1 MTGFHSKMGIIGL
14 TLIQV
19 FFCESALALFHQ
31 QHVRLHATHQDP
43 ATVGQLNIRSLL
55 LDTRD
60 LTCLTETANFTVTVR
75 VTRGAQ
81 QTSAPIFDSTEAV
94 SAITTSDPTGTVVIL
109 PSLTNKVPQTSG
121 FIPSSLET
129 SGKATSCPLLSNTIP
144 VPTTLIDSTSP
155 VTTVAPIPSAP
166 MPSGDIFAEPIA
178 TVAPPGSIPVRND
191 HPVPRKGIT
200 SSSPL
205 QTNKF
210 YSNFFLGDQT
220 APTYTYPYGI
230 AWGAGRGAAASFG
243 MTISHIEANQRVFGP
258 TKSSGAA
265 AYFINPVGI
274 QSMVISALE
283 LGPDTAVGVDSVTA
297 FSATIHLK
305 PNAQAVPA
313 ISFPLV
319 QGMPFITARYVG
331 ATPVI
336 RTGVFFKT
344 VTRVTQ
350 DPKPGVAKFTFQ
362 LEDGKIWRLYA
373 YATTGPQL
381 NLQVVN
387 NGLAQ
392 STQPFYGVIQIAKD
406 PGNGEAL
413 LDHAAGVYPTTVELA
428 GSVSGTTGSYTFKFA
443 KSGHPEGNLVM
454 YALPHHVA
462 SFDSTTRSAV
472 QPVQILTPTKGTAT
486 AVLADQ
492 WTMVEAEMPVNM
504 DFAPW
509 SPERGSLTTLSDNAR
524 VVIRGIAAQE
534 VSQDMMA
541 QSDLD
546 SMYFSGKALAKFA
559 LLIVV
564 INDILQDPALAQSGL
579 NRLKAAFAR
588 FAANQQR
595 FPLVYES
602 AWGGVVSSATYVT
615 GNDGADFGNTQYN
628 DHHFHY
634 GYHILAAAAIA
645 HLDPGWLNE
654 NKDYVNALV
663 RDVANPSTKDT
674 YFPTWRA
681 FDWYH
686 GHSWAHGLYASYDGK
701 DQESSSEDMMHAYA
715 LKMWG
720 DASGDVMLSMR
731 SNLQLSIIA
740 RALQHY
746 YLYKSDN
753 AVQPP
758 QFIGNKVAG
767 ILFENKIDHTTYFG
781 ANIEFIQGIHMIPL
795 LAPSPLV
802 RTPDFVREE
811 WDVYF
816 SGGRVD
822 GIAGGWRGIIYG
834 NLATIDGR
842 AAWDFFNGS
851 NFDPGWIDGGA
862 SLTWY
867 LTYAALMGN
876 V

>member
-1 MTGFHSKMGIIGL
+1 M
-14 TLIQV
+14 
-19 FFCESALALFHQ
+19 A
-31 QHVRLHATHQDP
+31 
-43 ATVGQLNIRSLL
+43 
-55 LDTRD
+55 
-60 LTCLTETANFTVTVR
+60 
-75 VTRGAQ
+75 
-81 QTSAPIFDSTEAV
+81 
-94 SAITTSDPTGTVVIL
+94 
-109 PSLTNKVPQTSG
+109 
-121 FIPSSLET
+121 
-129 SGKATSCPLLSNTIP
+129 
-144 VPTTLIDSTSP
+144 
-155 VTTVAPIPSAP
+155 
-166 MPSGDIFAEPIA
+166 SGDIFAQPIG
-178 TVAPPGSIPVRND
+178 VAPPPSWIPARGD

-200 SSSPL
+200 STAPL

-258 TKSSGAA
+258 NKDSGAA

-274 QSMVISALE
+274 QSLVISAQE
-283 LGPDTAVGVDSVTA
+283 LGSSTTIGIDNVTA
-297 FSATIHLK
+297 FSARIHLL
-305 PNAQAVPA
+305 PSAGAVPA
-313 ISFPLV
+313 VSFPLV
-319 QGMPFITARYVG
+319 QGMPFVTAQYSG

-336 RTGVFFKT
+336 RTGVFFRT

-350 DPKPGVAKFTFQ
+350 DPKPGVAKYTFQ

-373 YATTGPQL
+373 YATTGDQL
-381 NLQVVN
+381 DLQVVN
-387 NGLAQ
+387 NGVAQ
-392 STQPFYGVIQIAKD
+392 SSRPFYGIIQVCKD

-413 LDHAAGVYPTTVELA
+413 FDQAAGVFPTTVQLS
-428 GSVSGTTGSYTFKFA
+428 GSVNGNTGTYSFNFA
-443 KSGHPEGNLVM
+443 KDGHPNGRLVM
-454 YALPHHVA
+454 YALPHHVS
-462 SFDSTTRSAV
+462 SFDAATRGAV
-472 QPVQILTPTKGTAT
+472 QPVQLQTPTKGVAV
-486 AVLADQ
+486 AVLADR
-492 WTMVEAEMPVNM
+492 WTMIEPDLPLGMG
-504 DFAPW
+504 FAPW
-509 SPERGSLTTLSDNAR
+509 TADRGSLTALSDNAR
-524 VVIRGIAAQE
+524 AYIHGIATQE
-534 VSQDMMA
+534 VSQNMSA

-559 LLIVV
+559 ILIVA
-564 INDILQDPALAQSGL
+564 INDILGDSGLAQSGL
-579 NRLKAAFAR
+579 NQLKGAFAK
-588 FAANQQR
+588 FATNQQK

-602 AWGGVVSSATYVT
+602 AWGGIVSSATYVT

-645 HLDPGWLNE
+645 HLDPAWMEQNR
-654 NKDYVNALV
+654 DYVNALV
-663 RDVANPSTKDT
+663 RDVANPSTQDP

-720 DASGDVMLSMR
+720 TVSGDAALALR
-731 SNLQLSIIA
+731 GNLQLSIIS
-740 RALQHY
+740 RALRDY
-746 YLYKSDN
+746 YLYSSDN

-781 ANIEFIQGIHMIPL
+781 ANIEFIQGIHMVPL
-795 LAPSPLV
+795 LAPSPFV

-811 WDVYF
+811 WAVYF

-834 NLATIDGR
+834 NLATVDGR
-842 AAWDFFNGS
+842 AAWEFFTS
-851 NFDPGWIDGGA
+851 ANFDPGWIDGGA
-862 SLTWY
+862 SRTWY
-867 LTYAALMGN
+867 LIYAAVMGGL
-876 V
+876 

>member
-1 MTGFHSKMGIIGL
+1 
-14 TLIQV
+14 
-19 FFCESALALFHQ
+19 
-31 QHVRLHATHQDP
+31 
-43 ATVGQLNIRSLL
+43 
-55 LDTRD
+55 
-60 LTCLTETANFTVTVR
+60 
-75 VTRGAQ
+75 
-81 QTSAPIFDSTEAV
+81 
-94 SAITTSDPTGTVVIL
+94 
-109 PSLTNKVPQTSG
+109 
-121 FIPSSLET
+121 
-129 SGKATSCPLLSNTIP
+129 
-144 VPTTLIDSTSP
+144 
-155 VTTVAPIPSAP
+155 
-166 MPSGDIFAEPIA
+166 
-178 TVAPPGSIPVRND
+178 
-191 HPVPRKGIT
+191 
-200 SSSPL
+200 
-205 QTNKF
+205 
-210 YSNFFLGDQT
+210 
-220 APTYTYPYGI
+220 
-230 AWGAGRGAAASFG
+230 
-243 MTISHIEANQRVFGP
+243 
-258 TKSSGAA
+258 
-265 AYFINPVGI
+265 
-274 QSMVISALE
+274 
-283 LGPDTAVGVDSVTA
+283 
-297 FSATIHLK
+297 
-305 PNAQAVPA
+305 
-313 ISFPLV
+313 
-319 QGMPFITARYVG
+319 MPFITARYAG

-413 LDHAAGVYPTTVELA
+413 LDHAAGVYPTTVDLA

-462 SFDSTTRSAV
+462 SFDSTTRNAV

-504 DFAPW
+504 DFSPW

-546 SMYFSGKALAKFA
+546 SMYFSGK
-559 LLIVV
+559 V
-564 INDILQDPALAQSGL
+564 
-579 NRLKAAFAR
+579 R
-588 FAANQQR
+588 
-595 FPLVYES
+595 

-663 RDVANPSTKDT
+663 RDVANPSTKDA

-842 AAWDFFNGS
+842 TAWDFFNSS

-867 LTYAALMGN
+867 LTYAACELGSCPHTPKN
-876 V
+876 LAANIDV

>member
-1 MTGFHSKMGIIGL
+1 MVFLRL
-14 TLIQV
+14 TLMQV
-19 FFCESALALFHQ
+19 LLCETAFALFHQ
-31 QHVRLHATHQDP
+31 QHVRLHVADRAPKSAGELHFRP
-43 ATVGQLNIRSLL
+43 VLEN
-55 LDTRD
+55 RD
-60 LTCLTETANFTVTVR
+60 LTCLTETANLTVTVS

-81 QTSAPIFDSTEAV
+81 QPSDPPGASAEPGPAITSAQS
-94 SAITTSDPTGTVVIL
+94 GNTVIVL
-109 PSLTNKVPQTSG
+109 PSLTGQTPQTTG
-121 FIPSSLET
+121 DVHSSLET
-129 SGKATSCPLLSNTIP
+129 SGKVTTCPLISDSIPTPSSLIQPTTAATTIP
-144 VPTTLIDSTSP
+144 PLPSP
-155 VTTVAPIPSAP
+155 PMASA
-166 MPSGDIFAEPIA
+166 DIFAEPIG
-178 TVAPPGSIPVRND
+178 TAPPPASIPVRDD

-200 SSSPL
+200 SSTPL

-230 AWGAGRGAAASFG
+230 AWGAGRGAAASYG

-258 TKSSGAA
+258 NKPSGAA

-274 QSMVISALE
+274 QSMVISAEE
-283 LGPDTAVGVDSVTA
+283 LGGQTTIGVDSVTA
-297 FSATIHLK
+297 FSARIHLL
-305 PNAQAVPA
+305 PGPGTVPA
-313 ISFPLV
+313 VSFPLV
-319 QGMPFITARYVG
+319 QGMPFVTAQYTG

-336 RTGVFFKT
+336 RTGVFFRT

-350 DPKPGVAKFTFQ
+350 DPKPGVAKYTFQ
-362 LEDGKIWRLYA
+362 LEDGRIWRLYA
-373 YATTGPQL
+373 YATTGDQL
-381 NLQVVN
+381 DLQVVN
-387 NGLAQ
+387 NGYAR
-392 STQPFYGVIQIAKD
+392 SSRPFFGTIQICKD
-406 PGNGEAL
+406 PGNGEAV
-413 LDHAAGVYPTTVELA
+413 LDQAAGVYPTTVELS
-428 GSVSGTTGSYTFKFA
+428 GSVNGDTGSYTFKFA
-443 KSGHPEGNLVM
+443 KEGHPDGKLLM

-462 SFDSTTRSAV
+462 SFDSTTRAAIQDV
-472 QPVQILTPTKGTAT
+472 QLQTPTKGVGV

-492 WTMVEAEMPVNM
+492 WTMVESNLPLDMN
-504 DFAPW
+504 FAPW
-509 SPERGSLTTLSDNAR
+509 SPDRGSITAISDQAR
-524 VVIRGIAAQE
+524 AVIRGFAVQE
-534 VSQDMMA
+534 ISQNMGA

-559 LLIVV
+559 IMLVAV
-564 INDILQDPALAQSGL
+564 NDIVGDTGLAQSGL
-579 NRLKAAFAR
+579 NQLKGAFAR
-588 FAANQQR
+588 FATNQQK
-595 FPLVYES
+595 FPLVYER
-602 AWGGVVSSATYVT
+602 AWGGIVSSATYIT

-634 GYHILAAAAIA
+634 GYHILAAAAMA
-645 HLDPGWLNE
+645 HLDPAWMEE
-654 NKDYVNALV
+654 NRAYVDALV
-663 RDVANPSTKDT
+663 RDVANPSTQDP

-720 DASGDVMLSMR
+720 EASGNTNLAMR
-731 SNLQLSIIA
+731 GNLQLAIIA
-740 RALQHY
+740 RALQNY

-795 LAPSPLV
+795 LAPSPFV

-816 SGGRVD
+816 SNGRVD
-822 GIAGGWRGIIYG
+822 NIPGGWRGIIYG

-842 AAWDFFNGS
+842 AAFDFFNS
-851 NFDPGWIDGGA
+851 PNFDPGWIDGGA

-867 LTYAALMGN
+867 LTYAAAMGGI
-876 V
+876 

>member
-1 MTGFHSKMGIIGL
+1 MAGLHFRMAIIGL

-19 FFCESALALFHQ
+19 LFCAGAHGLSHQ
-31 QHVRLHATHQDP
+31 QHVRLHP
-43 ATVGQLNIRSLL
+43 AHPGPEVVGQLNIRPLL
-55 LDTRD
+55 LDRRD
-60 LTCLTETANFTVTVR
+60 LTCVTETANFTVTVK

-81 QTSAPIFDSTEAV
+81 QTSAPVSETVRDI
-94 SAITTSDPTGTVVIL
+94 SAITTADSTGTVVIL
-109 PSLTNKVPQTSG
+109 PSLTDKIPQTTG
-121 FIPSSLET
+121 FIPSSLDT
-129 SGKATSCPLLSNTIP
+129 SGKATSCPLISNSIP
-144 VPTTLIDSTSP
+144 VPTSLIESTSP
-155 VTTVAPIPSAP
+155 VTTVAPVPSAT
-166 MPSGDIFAEPIA
+166 MPSGNIFAEPIA
-178 TVAPPGSIPVRND
+178 TKAPPGSIPARSD

-200 SSSPL
+200 STSPL

-210 YSNFFLGDQT
+210 FSNFFLGDQT

-243 MTISHIEANQRVFGP
+243 MTISHIDANQRVFGP

-274 QSMVISALE
+274 QSMVISAQE
-283 LGPDTAVGVDSVTA
+283 LGPDTAVGVDSITA
-297 FSATIHLK
+297 FSATVHLK

-313 ISFPLV
+313 VSFPLV
-319 QGMPFITARYVG
+319 QGMPFVTARYAG

-336 RTGVFFKT
+336 KTGVFFKT

-392 STQPFYGVIQIAKD
+392 STQPFYGIIQVAKD
-406 PGNGEAL
+406 SGNGEAL
-413 LDHAAGVYPTTVELA
+413 LDQAAGVYPTTIELT
-428 GSVSGTTGSYTFKFA
+428 GSVSGTTGSYSFKFI
-443 KSGHPEGNLVM
+443 KEGHPEGKLVM
-454 YALPHHVA
+454 FALPHHIS

-472 QPVQILTPTKGTAT
+472 QPVQMMTPTKGIAV
-486 AVLADQ
+486 AVLSDQ
-492 WTMVEAEMPVNM
+492 WTMVEANMPIAM
-504 DFAPW
+504 TFAPW
-509 SPERGSLTTLSDNAR
+509 SPDRGSLTTLSDSAR
-524 VVIRGIAAQE
+524 AVIRGIAAQE

-559 LLIVV
+559 LLIIV
-564 INDILQDPALAQSGL
+564 INDILRDPALAQSGL
-579 NRLKAAFAR
+579 NRLKAAFAK
-588 FAANQQR
+588 FASNQQK

-645 HLDPGWLNE
+645 HLDPGWLNG
-654 NKDYVNALV
+654 NRDYVNMLV
-663 RDVANPSTKDT
+663 RDVANPSIKDT

-720 DASGDVMLSMR
+720 DASGDGMLSMR

-753 AVQPP
+753 TVQPP

-842 AAWDFFNGS
+842 TAWDFFNS
-851 NFDPGWIDGGA
+851 TNFDPGWIDGGA

>member
-1 MTGFHSKMGIIGL
+1 
-14 TLIQV
+14 
-19 FFCESALALFHQ
+19 
-31 QHVRLHATHQDP
+31 
-43 ATVGQLNIRSLL
+43 
-55 LDTRD
+55 
-60 LTCLTETANFTVTVR
+60 
-75 VTRGAQ
+75 
-81 QTSAPIFDSTEAV
+81 
-94 SAITTSDPTGTVVIL
+94 
-109 PSLTNKVPQTSG
+109 
-121 FIPSSLET
+121 
-129 SGKATSCPLLSNTIP
+129 
-144 VPTTLIDSTSP
+144 
-155 VTTVAPIPSAP
+155 
-166 MPSGDIFAEPIA
+166 MPSGDIFAEPIG
-178 TVAPPGSIPVRND
+178 TGAPPGTISARSD

-200 SSSPL
+200 STSPL

-230 AWGAGRGAAASFG
+230 AWGAGRGAAASYG

-258 TKSSGAA
+258 TKADSGAA
-265 AYFINPVGI
+265 SYFINPVGI

-283 LGPDTAVGVDSVTA
+283 LGSDTAVGTDNVTA

-313 ISFPLV
+313 VSFPLV
-319 QGMPFITARYVG
+319 QGMPFITAQYAG

-336 RTGVFFKT
+336 RTGVFFRT

-350 DPKPGVAKFTFQ
+350 DPKAGVAKYTFQ

-373 YATTGPQL
+373 YATTGSQL

-392 STQPFYGVIQIAKD
+392 STQPFYGIIQVAKD

-413 LDHAAGVYPTTVELA
+413 LDQAAGVYPTTVALS
-428 GSVSGTTGSYTFKFA
+428 GSVSGTSGSYTFKFA
-443 KSGHPEGNLVM
+443 KGGHPDGQLVM
-454 YALPHHVA
+454 YALPHQVS
-462 SFDSTTRSAV
+462 SFDSTTKNGV
-472 QPVQILTPTKGTAT
+472 QPVQLMTPAKGIAT

-492 WTMVEAEMPVNM
+492 WTMQESNLPVSM
-504 DFAPW
+504 GFAPW
-509 SPERGSLTTLSDNAR
+509 SPDKGSLTTLSDNAK

-559 LLIVV
+559 ILIIV
-564 INDILQDPALAQSGL
+564 INDILGDPALAQSGL
-579 NRLKAAFAR
+579 NRLKAAFAT
-588 FAANQQR
+588 FATNKQKY
-595 FPLVYES
+595 PLVYENPG

-645 HLDPGWLNE
+645 HLDPSWLAA
-654 NKDYVNALV
+654 NKDYVNAL
-663 RDVANPSTKDT
+663 
-674 YFPTWRA
+674 
-681 FDWYH
+681 
-686 GHSWAHGLYASYDGK
+686 

-720 DASGDVMLSMR
+720 DASGDSMLSSR

-740 RALQHY
+740 RALQDY

-795 LAPSPLV
+795 LAPSPFV
-802 RTPDFVREE
+802 RTPAFVKEE

-816 SGGRVD
+816 SNGRVD
-822 GIAGGWRGIIYG
+822 TIAGGWRGIIYG
-834 NLATIDGR
+834 NLATIDGKT
-842 AAWDFFNGS
+842 AWDFFNS
-851 NFDPGWIDGGA
+851 PNFDPSWIDGGA